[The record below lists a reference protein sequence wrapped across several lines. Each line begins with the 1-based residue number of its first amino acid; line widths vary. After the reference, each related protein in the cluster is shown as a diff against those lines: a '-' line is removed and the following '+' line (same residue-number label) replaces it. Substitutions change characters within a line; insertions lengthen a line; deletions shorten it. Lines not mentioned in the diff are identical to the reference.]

1 MRETAASL
9 NFDNSK
15 ELFFFNSKC
24 NHMKISWLLIIVFFT
39 LVQCKLTKVYIV
51 RHAEKSTNPP
61 QDPDLTSEGRE
72 RAETLAELM
81 KRKEI
86 RAIYST
92 ETRRTMQTAQPF
104 SLQEGIAIRPY
115 KNDTLQKFLYHVLD
129 AGQNALIVGHS
140 NTVIKMLT
148 DLDLRPSIKE
158 IADNDYDNLFIVT
171 LKSKSVPGGYDLKL
185 KEKTYGRKSPYSH
198 DTTKHVNSM
207 R

>member
-1 MRETAASL
+1 
-9 NFDNSK
+9 
-15 ELFFFNSKC
+15 
-24 NHMKISWLLIIVFFT
+24 MKISWLLIFVFFT
-39 LVQCKLTKVYIV
+39 MVQCKSTKVYIV

-61 QDPDLTSEGRE
+61 QDPDLTSEGRA
-72 RAETLAELM
+72 RAETLAELL
-81 KRKEI
+81 KNKEI

-140 NTVIKMLT
+140 NTVIQMLT

-158 IADNDYDNLFIVT
+158 IADNDYDNFFIVT

-185 KEKTYGRKSPYSH
+185 KEKTYGRRSPYIP
-198 DTTKHVNSM
+198 DTTKQVKGM